1 MRVLP
6 GRGASFRGH
15 RARPLIKSTVTGEE
29 RIILTVSR
37 SRYRARSTNPLY
49 FWAFWLLM
57 AFLTIG
63 VPLIITHGH

>member
-1 MRVLP
+1 M
-6 GRGASFRGH
+6 
-15 RARPLIKSTVTGEE
+15 
-29 RIILTVSR
+29 SR